1 MAKPS
6 LALIPSAVGDGALYS
21 VLPSTGVGDFD
32 FSRSGTATRVN
43 AQGLIETVDANTP
56 RLNYPLIN
64 GKVSG
69 CPSLLLEPSRTNL
82 VANSNDFTSWINSG
96 SYITANYGISPDG
109 SQNASR
115 CLFTGSGQTL
125 SKNIGTDG
133 TFSYSI
139 YVKGVEGETIQISMA
154 SASDESFTLNGQ
166 WQRLS
171 YSNTVTNSTINI
183 NTHNNSTARDL
194 LIFGAQL
201 EQGSYPTSYIPTNG
215 QPITRSAET
224 CNGAGGADTFNDSE
238 GVLYVEISALDDDE
252 TFRIL
257 ALSNNN
263 ADNHVRIYYTNNS
276 NTISILVRSGGVN
289 QYTFLNYNVN
299 DITEYIKIAVKYK
312 DSDFATF
319 LNGVKINSKT
329 DGGISPVGLD
339 RLNFDNGIGGSDFY
353 GNVKDLRV
361 YNTAL
366 TDTELEEL
374 TTI

>member
-224 CNGAGGADTFNDSE
+224 CNGAGDADTFNDNE
-238 GVLYVEISALDDDE
+238 GVLYAEISALDDDE

-366 TDTELEEL
+366 TDQELIAL
-374 TTI
+374 TS